1 MPMGDPV
8 YPNNQSRFPAYP
20 EPVEEPRY
28 HPNFAPVGR
37 AETRS
42 NLALSSAAERVGE
55 LFGSA
60 LERVKELPDRLQV
73 MKQRFTVIR
82 GRKQAELSGRASEL
96 ADDVKQKAQRTVMN
110 ARNRAERLAHEKP
123 MHFIAGA
130 VGIGLAL
137 GIALRLW
144 RDHGD

>member
-1 MPMGDPV
+1 MPMADPV

-20 EPVEEPRY
+20 EPVEEPLY
-28 HPNFAPVGR
+28 HPNLSPAR

-42 NLALSSAAERVGE
+42 NLALSAAAERVGNMV
-55 LFGSA
+55 GSA

-82 GRKQAELSGRASEL
+82 GRKQAELSDRASEL
-96 ADDVKQKAQRTVMN
+96 ADDVKNKAQRTVEN
-110 ARNRAERLAHEKP
+110 ARSRAERLAYDEP
-123 MHFIAGA
+123 MKLIAGA
-130 VGIGLAL
+130 AGVGIVL